1 MNVKISSTLI
11 LDGISPKLLL
21 KASEEISLYY
31 VVQIRCNYLLE
42 YEHSNKGPCAIAS
55 HGAVYSDVH
64 GGSNCCVCEPINNGY
79 SVISY

>member
-42 YEHSNKGPCAIAS
+42 YEHSNKGPCAIVS

>member
-31 VVQIRCNYLLE
+31 VVQIRYNYLLG
-42 YEHSNKGPCAIAS
+42 YEH
-55 HGAVYSDVH
+55 
-64 GGSNCCVCEPINNGY
+64 
-79 SVISY
+79 

>member
-1 MNVKISSTLI
+1 MKISSTLI

-21 KASEEISLYY
+21 KASEYY
-31 VVQIRCNYLLE
+31 VVQIRYNYLLV
-42 YEHSNKGPCAIAS
+42 YEHSNKGPCAIVS

-64 GGSNCCVCEPINNGY
+64 GGSHCCVCEPINNGY

>member
-31 VVQIRCNYLLE
+31 VVQIRYNYLLE
-42 YEHSNKGPCAIAS
+42 YEHSNKGPCAILS

-64 GGSNCCVCEPINNGY
+64 VGSNCCVCEPINNGY
-79 SVISY
+79 SVNSY

>member
-31 VVQIRCNYLLE
+31 VVQIRYNSLLE
-42 YEHSNKGPCAIAS
+42 YEHSNKGPCAIVS

-64 GGSNCCVCEPINNGY
+64 GGSNCCVCEPINDGY